1 MSRGNIV
8 LVITSL
14 GSFLSVLNSTSLLI
28 ALPSMMVDLKMSF
41 FLVIWVLTAY
51 SIALAVLSPVLG
63 KYSDVRGRK
72 NIYSIGYLIFFIGS
86 LLAGVSPN
94 SLLVLVARILQG
106 AGAAC
111 LFSNSLAIITD
122 NFKGVE
128 LQRAMGIN
136 AAVVGLGTAIGPIL
150 GGALTQLTWRLVFLF
165 NAPIAI
171 LGYLISVKSLPS
183 DSVSGRNI
191 KMDWLGSII
200 FSMLMIILIAYL
212 TLGPIIGWLGE
223 DASMPI
229 SALILLVMLIL
240 IEGRAREPMINPN
253 IFSNKRFSLAIT
265 STLLNSII
273 RYSLI
278 LLLVLYLQGPA
289 GYTPLEAGLIMT
301 PYAVAMG
308 LSSFY
313 SPKLI
318 KYINSDTIQS
328 IGSSLIG
335 TASFVLAM
343 SPLPL
348 VFMLIA
354 MVMGGTGM
362 GLFYTPNNTSIMLS
376 VEPVQ
381 RGIAAGLRILML
393 NLGSAVGTA
402 VVFAV
407 LATVEPMQLIGN
419 VFLGLTTSLGYRDK
433 SLFIRGIDI
442 SFIMIGI
449 ISISTIALL
458 ILHKKQEA
466 RDLLLKEQG
475 EQ

>member
-1 MSRGNIV
+1 MNRGNTV
-8 LVITSL
+8 LIITSL

-28 ALPSMMVDLKMSF
+28 ALPSMMIDLKMSF
-41 FLVIWVLTAY
+41 FLVIWILTAY

-63 KYSDVRGRK
+63 KYSDIKGRK
-72 NIYSIGYLIFFIGS
+72 SIYSIGYLIFFVGS
-86 LLAGVSPN
+86 LLAGISPN
-94 SLLVLVARILQG
+94 SLLILVARILQG
-106 AGAAC
+106 IGAAC

-122 NFKGVE
+122 NFKGIE

-150 GGALTQLTWRLVFLF
+150 GGVLTQLTWRLVFLF

-171 LGYLISVKSLPS
+171 LGYFISVRSLPN
-183 DSVSGRNI
+183 DSINGRSI
-191 KMDWLGSII
+191 KLDWAGSII
-200 FSMLMIILIAYL
+200 FSTLMVILIAYL
-212 TLGPIIGWLGE
+212 TLGPIVGWAGKNVP
-223 DASMPI
+223 MPI
-229 SALILLVMLIL
+229 SVVILLIGLVL
-240 IEGRAREPMINPN
+240 IERRAAEPMINPN
-253 IFSNKRFSLAIT
+253 IFSNRKFSLAIT

-289 GYTPLEAGLIMT
+289 GYTPLEAGLLMT
-301 PYAVAMG
+301 PYAAAMG

-318 KYINSDTIQS
+318 KYVNSDAIQS
-328 IGSSLIG
+328 IGSTLIG
-335 TASFVLAM
+335 VAAFILAM

-348 VFMLIA
+348 TLMIIA
-354 MVMGGTGM
+354 MIMGGTGM

-376 VEPVQ
+376 VEPMQ
-381 RGIAAGLRILML
+381 RGIAAGLRTLML

-402 VVFAV
+402 IVFAV

-433 SLFIRGIDI
+433 LLFERGIDI
-442 SFIMIGI
+442 SYMLVGI
-449 ISISTIALL
+449 VSISTIALL
-458 ILHKKQEA
+458 ILHRKQEIRSLSKGDGA
-466 RDLLLKEQG
+466 
-475 EQ
+475 